1 MKTVYL
7 SVISFFCFLSVC
19 MGAES
24 LPIRSGETLS
34 GAIESASSSVSW
46 SFYGETGERV
56 IVSALKTSGTMS
68 GVYLRLYDS
77 GGTAEYQAYG
87 SSGIDHQLKKTGL
100 YKISVEA
107 SSQSGTGDYS
117 LTFQKIPG
125 PVSAPGDL
133 DGGTVI
139 PGMKYSGKI
148 DEISDFDA
156 YQFYGQAGDTVRIYA
171 MKKSGDM
178 TGMYIRLYP
187 GDGGES
193 ESENSGVHGIEYLL
207 TKTGL
212 YTVIAEA
219 NNHAG
224 TGKYEIAFI
233 KDPADIRPG
242 IYNQDPENGD
252 LIIDD
257 QGSLSWY
264 PLSGITGYDVF
275 FGKDV
280 TEPLQKIGNN
290 ISYPSISYPEMES
303 GNIYYWRVIA
313 HASSGDIE
321 GPYAWF
327 EYKKDTTPPADG
339 TISAVPGS
347 NQVSVSWSGFSD
359 TESGI
364 NNYKLVFG
372 SDGFPPSCYDGNL
385 AYSGT
390 NKSYLHKGLVNDTT
404 YYYRLCAKDKAGN
417 MSNGITASAMPSISS
432 GPDLTGTWKTSPAQ
446 TCKTSAKGVKCVIKG
461 KISVLNNGQQE
472 AKTSTVK
479 IYLSDD
485 SVVDSADKLF
495 KKFATGKIKAGKSK
509 NTSIS
514 YSLPVGTTATGKYV
528 IAQIDANN
536 VIVEADETN
545 NNIDFGPLP

>member
-1 MKTVYL
+1 MKTVCL
-7 SVISFFCFLSVC
+7 SVVSFLCFLSVC
-19 MGAES
+19 LGVES
-24 LPIRSGETLS
+24 LPIRSGETVS
-34 GAIESASSSVSW
+34 GTIESADSFNRW

-56 IVSALKTSGTMS
+56 LMYALKTSGSMS
-68 GVYLRLYDS
+68 GAYLKLYDT
-77 GGTAEYQAYG
+77 GGSVEDQNPG
-87 SSGIDHQLKKTGL
+87 SSGIDRQLKKTGL
-100 YKISVEA
+100 YEISVEA
-107 SSQSGTGDYS
+107 SAQSGTGDYS

-125 PVSAPGDL
+125 PVSAPDDL

-139 PGMKYSGKI
+139 PGMKYSGTI
-148 DEISDFDA
+148 DDISDFDA

-171 MKKSGDM
+171 MKKSGSM
-178 TGMYIRLYP
+178 TDMYIKLYP
-187 GDGGES
+187 GDGKES
-193 ESENSGVHGIEYLL
+193 ESENSGVQGIEHLL
-207 TKTGL
+207 SKTGL

-219 NNHAG
+219 YNHVG

-233 KDPADIRPG
+233 KDPAVIRPG

-264 PLSGITGYDVF
+264 SLSGTTGYDVF

-280 TEPLQKIGNN
+280 TEPLQKIGSN
-290 ISYPSISYPEMES
+290 ISYPSISFPQMES

-313 HASSGDIE
+313 HASSGDVK

-327 EYKKDTTPPADG
+327 QYKKDTTPPADG
-339 TISAVPGS
+339 TISTVPGS
-347 NQVSVSWSGFSD
+347 SQVSLSWSGFSD

-364 NNYKLVFG
+364 NNYKLVFDTG
-372 SDGFPPSCYDGNL
+372 GVPVSCYEGKA

-390 NKSYLHKGLVNDTT
+390 NKSYLHKGLVNETT

-432 GPDLTGTWKTSPAQ
+432 APDLTGTWKSLIQ

-461 KISVLNNGQQE
+461 KLSILNNGQQE
-472 AKTSTVK
+472 AKASVVK
-479 IYLSDD
+479 FYLSDNNVIE
-485 SVVDSADKLF
+485 STDKLF
-495 KKFATGKIKAGKSK
+495 KKVNTGKIKAGKSK
-509 NTSIS
+509 DTSIS
-514 YSLPVGTTATGKYV
+514 YSLPAGTSATGKYV

-536 VIVEADETN
+536 AVLEVDETN
-545 NNIDFGPLP
+545 NNISFGPLP